1 MGIDWGEVF
10 VQLQDVHW
18 FYGIFWVLYIIFA
31 TFAVLN
37 VMTAQFCQ
45 SAIESA
51 KADDEDV
58 LSEQLANKN
67 VYVQKLR
74 TVFAN
79 ITDDDEDRIT
89 LDTFERHMNE
99 KRMQDYFQSLDIK
112 VADAWT
118 LFKLIDESNDHVID
132 LDQFIEGCLQLK

>member
-45 SAIESA
+45 NAMESA
-51 KADDEDV
+51 KADDDDV
-58 LSEQLANKN
+58 ICEQLANKD
-67 VYVQKLR
+67 VYVEKLR
-74 TVFAN
+74 KIFGSL
-79 ITDDDEDRIT
+79 TDDNEDSIT
-89 LDTFERHMNE
+89 LDTFAKHMSD
-99 KRMQDYFQSLDIK
+99 KRMQAYFQSLDIK
-112 VADAWT
+112 V
-118 LFKLIDESNDHVID
+118 
-132 LDQFIEGCLQLK
+132 